1 MTPLHIE
8 TPLLQSG
15 PLSRLQ
21 GCEVW
26 LKMDALQPTGSFKIR
41 GIGAA
46 CQRAVQ
52 EGAKRLVSASGGNAG
67 QATAYA
73 GRRLGVPVTVVTP
86 TTTSSYVHDLLR
98 AEGATVLVHGEAWD
112 QTDLFARELAERERG
127 RYIHP
132 FDDPVVWEG
141 HASLIREVAGAG
153 LRPDAVVT
161 VVGGGGLLCGLLQ
174 GMLAAGWT
182 DVPVLAVETEGA
194 ASFAAAVEARHLVTL
209 DRIRS
214 IATTL
219 GARTVAAEALAWA
232 SRHPVRPWI
241 VSDRDAVAACRRF
254 ADDHRVLVEPSC
266 GAGLAAVY
274 GDAEPLQDKGRI
286 LVVVCGGAGVSLE
299 LLERW
304 DRELLR

>member
-1 MTPLHIE
+1 MKPLHLE

-15 PLSRLQ
+15 PLSRAL
-21 GCEVW
+21 GAEVW

-52 EGAKRLVSASGGNAG
+52 EGAQRLVSASGGNAG

-86 TTTSSYVHDLLR
+86 TTTSAYVHDLLR
-98 AEGATVLVHGEAWD
+98 EEGATVLAHGDAWD
-112 QTDLFARELAERERG
+112 ETDLFARELAERERG

-141 HASLIREVAGAG
+141 HATLIREVAESG
-153 LRPDAVVT
+153 LQPDAVVT
-161 VVGGGGLLCGLLQ
+161 VVGGGGLLCGLLL
-174 GMLAAGWT
+174 GMHAAGWS
-182 DVPVLAVETEGA
+182 DVPVLAAETQGA
-194 ASFAAAVEARHLVTL
+194 DSFAASMAAGRLVTL

-232 SRHPVRPWI
+232 QRHPVCPW
-241 VSDRDAVAACRRF
+241 VVTDAQAVAACRRF

-266 GAGLAAVY
+266 GAALASVY
-274 GDAEPLQDKGRI
+274 GQAAPLRGKSRV
-286 LVVVCGGAGVSLE
+286 LVVVCGGAGVSLR
-299 LLERW
+299 LLEQW
-304 DRELLR
+304 ERELG